1 MNQVNEPLLYK
12 NIFEKIALVSEIESV
27 VDIHM
32 NTNAV
37 LLNRKN
43 SEKILNSNLTRL
55 LLGFDG
61 YTKKYI

>member
-1 MNQVNEPLLYK
+1 MRVPSIAMNQVNEPLLYK

-43 SEKILNSNLTRL
+43 SEKILNS
-55 LLGFDG
+55 
-61 YTKKYI
+61 I